1 MDEKEGKG
9 QKRRQNNSE
18 FQLTEAIYT
27 IRIII
32 MQSEKETQN

>member
-18 FQLTEAIYT
+18 CQLTEAIYT